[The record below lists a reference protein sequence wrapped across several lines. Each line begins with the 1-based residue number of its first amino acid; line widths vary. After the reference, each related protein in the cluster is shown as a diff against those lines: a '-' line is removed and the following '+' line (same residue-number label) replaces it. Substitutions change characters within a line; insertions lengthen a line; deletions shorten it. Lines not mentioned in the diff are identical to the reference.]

1 MAYTITNTSRVTDGS
16 LIPPT
21 EFVSNPAVT
30 QINVPIPPN
39 PPRPT
44 FVLCCFR
51 CGNNVGAGRVVAAHA
66 IDVAGA
72 LDAVTGVLD
81 AIEGSPFNKNSPA

>member
-1 MAYTITNTSRVTDGS
+1 MLATQQLHKLTFLFRQIRQDQPLFY
-16 LIPPT
+16 
-21 EFVSNPAVT
+21 AVLDAAT
-30 QINVPIPPN
+30 
-39 PPRPT
+39 T
-44 FVLCCFR
+44 F
-51 CGNNVGAGRVVAAHA
+51 GAGRVVAAHA

>member
-1 MAYTITNTSRVTDGS
+1 MAYSITNTSRVTDGS

-21 EFVSNPAVT
+21 EFVSNPVVT

-44 FVLCCFR
+44 FVLC
-51 CGNNVGAGRVVAAHA
+51 
-66 IDVAGA
+66 
-72 LDAVTGVLD
+72 
-81 AIEGSPFNKNSPA
+81 